1 MVNANSKY
9 LVLPCWNGLH
19 ADPYFLASL
28 HSQVCDNRGH
38 SARVKAEYDLF
49 FKNRYLIKWNGHL
62 LISHL
67 AWTTRPGE
75 FWAWPSIYSF
85 RKMPSFKENQRIWNH
100 RLFFLSPVTSQILQ
114 CLRRVQVYLLSP
126 LSSLSTQSFLFWKKA
141 KNSSMHTKDYTLAK
155 PNHKHSVVWI
165 LWDLQFSYNVSA
177 FPFFPP
183 NPPAHSFPLSF

>member
-85 RKMPSFKENQRIWNH
+85 RKMPSFKENQHIWNH
-100 RLFFLSPVTSQILQ
+100 RLFFWGQWPVKYSSAWEGFRFIF
-114 CLRRVQVYLLSP
+114 YP
-126 LSSLSTQSFLFWKKA
+126 LSA
-141 KNSSMHTKDYTLAK
+141 
-155 PNHKHSVVWI
+155 
-165 LWDLQFSYNVSA
+165 A
-177 FPFFPP
+177 FPLKAFFSERKLWTAQCIWRITP
-183 NPPAHSFPLSF
+183 